1 MKVLFKSF
9 VLCALL
15 FFCSMK
21 VFSDDR
27 LQHPTG
33 NGVFKVDYPKKRPV
47 LGPASHT
54 DGNQY
59 AVILSGGKNME
70 ENDENYWY
78 DCSFLYTTLR
88 NVYNIPK
95 GNIKVLMSDGTDP
108 ANDLKVYGEEH
119 TYVSSPLDLDG
130 DGIADIEYSA
140 TKENLGKV
148 LLELSE
154 RMTEKDHLIFY
165 VVDHGSRNE
174 KEPLIS
180 YICLWGDDV
189 RLYPEELSEMLK
201 GINAG
206 YMTLVFGQCNSGGF
220 IPYLQADN
228 RLVMAACRD
237 NERSYCRLEEPY
249 DEFVYQWTSALA
261 GCTPYGD
268 PIDADYDKNGVVTLL
283 EAYRYAEENDG
294 YKDGDLSFGGIRE
307 HPMVSYLAGTN
318 IEDLSL
324 SYIPNPV
331 ELIFS
336 DGSGQ
341 GKAPWATD
349 AIVLSP
355 ESDGMD
361 WTNSNSDFSQ
371 STDKS
376 VVVKVRNRGVLPYD
390 KANKSVS
397 LYWSEAFYGTV
408 SDSWQWDTPSSDDY
422 SCGMFATAPLDGTI
436 LPGREAS
443 MTLEKKFDKK
453 TAGQISSDNVGL
465 NYRAVIYDTDKGV
478 ADRKATSVLKSVQAA
493 TYGNER
499 NVFLANH
506 DGAPVSYS
514 LRFNVTG
521 KEGDDLFRKAEIDFR
536 SSGITSHRYTLDG
549 VKEDAANSGTFIVE
563 GNGAEISG
571 INMEAGE
578 CLATSLGCS
587 FYADEAIPDTSF
599 YNVAVSVTDDATG
612 KCVGGE
618 NFIVRSLPRKA
629 IKVTPERYIYNG
641 KHFLT
646 LSDASERVSCQW
658 FDPDG
663 RYLGE
668 GYTFAIGDDPVLGEY
683 KVRVCS
689 KKDGALVYD
698 SLKVVN
704 DLLQK
709 SLKIDAATSRI
720 YITFR
725 HELQED
731 VDVIVSTTSVK
742 GQTTHLPK
750 GQKNYTVHYNSV
762 GGINNVVMVTFIVN
776 GVKTETYKLQ

>member
-1 MKVLFKSF
+1 MNNMKHRAFHLLLAIFLF
-9 VLCALL
+9 CAYCNAQELGKHDFIKHGL
-15 FFCSMK
+15 FYRDIKNPGYDST
-21 VFSDDR
+21 VIR
-27 LQHPTG
+27 LPGKT
-33 NGVFKVDYPKKRPV
+33 
-47 LGPASHT
+47 
-54 DGNQY
+54 Y
-59 AVILSGGKNME
+59 AVIINGSKDLKSNRE
-70 ENDENYWY
+70 SYWN

-88 NVYNIPK
+88 NYYKIPRTNISV
-95 GNIKVLMSDGTDP
+95 IMSDGKDP
-108 ANDLKVYGEEH
+108 GADITMEDNSV
-119 TYVSSPLDLDG
+119 VSSPLDLDG
-130 DGIADIEYSA
+130 DGTDDIDYAA
-140 TKENLGKV
+140 TKENIKAVFSGLSNRIYSSDHLLVFIVGHGYKDQASYISLWGNEGK
-148 LLELSE
+148 LYPQELSDYV
-154 RMTEKDHLIFY
+154 KDI
-165 VVDHGSRNE
+165 
-174 KEPLIS
+174 K
-180 YICLWGDDV
+180 
-189 RLYPEELSEMLK
+189 
-201 GINAG
+201 AG
-206 YMTLVFGQCNSGGF
+206 YMTFVLGQCYSGGF
-220 IPYLQADN
+220 VDALQADN
-228 RLVMAACRD
+228 RLVLAACGKDEKSWTRPD
-237 NERSYCRLEEPY
+237 IPY
-249 DEFVYQWTSALA
+249 DEFVSLFTSALSRVNIF
-261 GCTPYGD
+261 D
-268 PIDADYDKNGVVTLL
+268 EEVDADYDKNGVVTLL

-294 YKDGDLSFGGIRE
+294 YKDGDFSFGDVRE
-307 HPMVSYLAGTN
+307 HPMASYLAGTN

-349 AIVLSP
+349 AIALSP

-376 VVVKVRNRGVLPYD
+376 VVVKVRNRGVKPYSQAD
-390 KANKSVS
+390 KSVS
-397 LYWSEAFYGTV
+397 LYWSEAFYDTV
-408 SDSWQWDTPSSDDY
+408 SDSWRWDTPSSGDH
-422 SCGMFATAPLDGTI
+422 SCGMFATATLDGTI
-436 LPGREAS
+436 LPGRETS
-443 MTLEKKFDKK
+443 VTLEKKFDKK

-478 ADRKATSVLKSVQAA
+478 ADHKATSVLKSVQAA

-521 KEGDDLFRKAEIDFR
+521 KDGDDLFRKAELEFR

-571 INMEAGE
+571 IKMEAGE

-762 GGINNVVMVTFIVN
+762 GGINSVVMVTFIVN

>member
-1 MKVLFKSF
+1 MKHRTFHLLLAIFLF
-9 VLCALL
+9 CAYCNAQELGKHDFIRHGL
-15 FFCSMK
+15 FYIDIKNPGYDSTAI
-21 VFSDDR
+21 R
-27 LQHPTG
+27 LPGKT
-33 NGVFKVDYPKKRPV
+33 
-47 LGPASHT
+47 
-54 DGNQY
+54 Y
-59 AVILSGGKNME
+59 AVIINGSKDLKSNRE
-70 ENDENYWY
+70 SYWN

-88 NVYNIPK
+88 NYYKIPRTNISV
-95 GNIKVLMSDGTDP
+95 IMSDGKDP
-108 ANDLKVYGEEH
+108 GADITMEDNSV
-119 TYVSSPLDLDG
+119 VSSLLDLDG
-130 DGIADIEYSA
+130 DGTDDIDYAA
-140 TKENLGKV
+140 TKENIKAVFSRLSNRIYSRDH
-148 LLELSE
+148 LLVFIVGHGYKYKASYISLWGNEDNLYPQELSDYV
-154 RMTEKDHLIFY
+154 KDI
-165 VVDHGSRNE
+165 
-174 KEPLIS
+174 K
-180 YICLWGDDV
+180 
-189 RLYPEELSEMLK
+189 
-201 GINAG
+201 AG
-206 YMTLVFGQCNSGGF
+206 YITFVLGQCFSGGF
-220 IPYLQADN
+220 IDALKADN
-228 RLVMAACRD
+228 RLILAACGKDEKSWTRPD
-237 NERSYCRLEEPY
+237 IPY
-249 DEFVYQWTSALA
+249 DEFVSLFTSALSHVNIF
-261 GCTPYGD
+261 D
-268 PIDADYDKNGVVTLL
+268 EEVDADYDKDGVVTLL

-294 YKDGDLSFGGIRE
+294 YNDGDFSFGGVRE
-307 HPMVSYLAGTN
+307 HPMASYLAGTN

-349 AIVLSP
+349 AIALSP
-355 ESDGMD
+355 ERDGMD

-422 SCGMFATAPLDGTI
+422 SCGMFATASLDGTI

-443 MTLEKKFDKK
+443 VTLEKKFDKK

-521 KEGDDLFRKAEIDFR
+521 KDGDDLFRKAELEFR
-536 SSGITSHRYTLDG
+536 SSGITSHRYTLDD
-549 VKEDAANSGTFIVE
+549 VKEDAANSGTFIIE

-587 FYADEAIPDTSF
+587 FFADEAIPDTSF
-599 YNVAVSVTDDATG
+599 YNVAVSVKDDATG

>member
-1 MKVLFKSF
+1 
-9 VLCALL
+9 
-15 FFCSMK
+15 
-21 VFSDDR
+21 
-27 LQHPTG
+27 
-33 NGVFKVDYPKKRPV
+33 
-47 LGPASHT
+47 
-54 DGNQY
+54 
-59 AVILSGGKNME
+59 
-70 ENDENYWY
+70 
-78 DCSFLYTTLR
+78 
-88 NVYNIPK
+88 
-95 GNIKVLMSDGTDP
+95 MSDGKDP
-108 ANDLKVYGEEH
+108 GADITMEDNSV
-119 TYVSSPLDLDG
+119 VSSLLDLDG
-130 DGIADIEYSA
+130 DGTDDIDYAA
-140 TKENLGKV
+140 TKENIKAVFSRLSNRIYSRDH
-148 LLELSE
+148 LLVFIVGHGYKDKASYISLWGNEDNLYPQELSDYV
-154 RMTEKDHLIFY
+154 KDI
-165 VVDHGSRNE
+165 
-174 KEPLIS
+174 K
-180 YICLWGDDV
+180 
-189 RLYPEELSEMLK
+189 
-201 GINAG
+201 AG
-206 YMTLVFGQCNSGGF
+206 YITFVLGQCFSGGF
-220 IPYLQADN
+220 IDALKADN
-228 RLVMAACRD
+228 RLILVACGKDEKSWTRPD
-237 NERSYCRLEEPY
+237 IPY
-249 DEFVYQWTSALA
+249 DEFVSLFTSALSHVNIF
-261 GCTPYGD
+261 D
-268 PIDADYDKNGVVTLL
+268 EEVDADYDKDGVVTLL

-294 YKDGDLSFGGIRE
+294 YNDGDFSFGGVRE
-307 HPMVSYLAGTN
+307 HPMASYLAGTN

-349 AIVLSP
+349 AIALSP

-376 VVVKVRNRGVLPYD
+376 VVLKVRNRGVLPYD

-436 LPGREAS
+436 LPGRETS
-443 MTLEKKFDKK
+443 VTLEKKFDKK

-506 DGAPVSYS
+506 DGTPVSYS

-521 KEGDDLFRKAEIDFR
+521 KDGDDLFRKAELEFR

-549 VKEDAANSGTFIVE
+549 VKEDAANSGTFIIE

-587 FYADEAIPDTSF
+587 FFADEAIPDTSF

-629 IKVTPERYIYNG
+629 LDIVPESYIYNG
-641 KHFLT
+641 SFY
-646 LSDASERVSCQW
+646 LSLSERSERVSCRW

-663 RYLGE
+663 RYVGE
-668 GYTFAIGDDPVLGEY
+668 GFTLGVGKEPVRGEY
-683 KVRVCS
+683 TVRAQS
-689 KKDGALVYD
+689 LKDGAVVYKRICLYGNYMD
-698 SLKVVN
+698 
-704 DLLQK
+704 K
-709 SLKIDAATSRI
+709 SIKLDRTASRI
-720 YITFR
+720 FISFR
-725 HELQED
+725 TPLQED
-731 VDVIVSTTSVK
+731 VDVIVSTPMVK
-742 GQTTHLPK
+742 GQTTHLEK
-750 GQKNYTVHYNSV
+750 GRSNYTVRYTTMGNMSEA
-762 GGINNVVMVTFIVN
+762 IFLTFVVN

>member
-1 MKVLFKSF
+1 MKHRTFHLLLAIFLF
-9 VLCALL
+9 CAYCNAQELGKHDFIKHGL
-15 FFCSMK
+15 FYIDIKNPGYDSTAI
-21 VFSDDR
+21 R
-27 LQHPTG
+27 LPGKT
-33 NGVFKVDYPKKRPV
+33 
-47 LGPASHT
+47 
-54 DGNQY
+54 Y
-59 AVILSGGKNME
+59 AVIINGSKDLKSNRE
-70 ENDENYWY
+70 SYWN

-88 NVYNIPK
+88 NYYKIPRTNISV
-95 GNIKVLMSDGTDP
+95 IMSDGKDP
-108 ANDLKVYGEEH
+108 GADITMEDNSV
-119 TYVSSPLDLDG
+119 VSSLLDLDG
-130 DGIADIEYSA
+130 DGTDDIDYAA
-140 TKENLGKV
+140 TKENIKAVFSRLSNRIYSRDH
-148 LLELSE
+148 LLVFIVGHGYKDKASYISLWGNEDNLYPQELSDYV
-154 RMTEKDHLIFY
+154 KDI
-165 VVDHGSRNE
+165 
-174 KEPLIS
+174 K
-180 YICLWGDDV
+180 
-189 RLYPEELSEMLK
+189 
-201 GINAG
+201 AG
-206 YMTLVFGQCNSGGF
+206 YITFVLGQCFSGGF
-220 IPYLQADN
+220 IDALKADN
-228 RLVMAACRD
+228 RLILAACGKDEKSWTRPD
-237 NERSYCRLEEPY
+237 IPY
-249 DEFVYQWTSALA
+249 DEFVSLFTSALSHVNIF
-261 GCTPYGD
+261 D
-268 PIDADYDKNGVVTLL
+268 EEVDADYDKDGVVTLL

-294 YKDGDLSFGGIRE
+294 YNDGDFSFGGVRE
-307 HPMVSYLAGTN
+307 HPMASYLAGTN

-349 AIVLSP
+349 AIALSP

-376 VVVKVRNRGVLPYD
+376 VVLKVRNRGVLPYD

-436 LPGREAS
+436 LPGRETS
-443 MTLEKKFDKK
+443 VTLEKKFDKK
-453 TAGQISSDNVGL
+453 TAEQITSDNVGL

-493 TYGNER
+493 TYGSER

-521 KEGDDLFRKAEIDFR
+521 KDGDDLLRKAELEFR

-549 VKEDAANSGTFIVE
+549 VKEDAASSGTFIIE
-563 GNGAEISG
+563 GNGAEICG

>member
-1 MKVLFKSF
+1 MKHRTFHLLLAIFLF
-9 VLCALL
+9 CAYCNAQELGKHDFIKHGL
-15 FFCSMK
+15 FYIDIKNPGYDSTAI
-21 VFSDDR
+21 R
-27 LQHPTG
+27 LPGKT
-33 NGVFKVDYPKKRPV
+33 
-47 LGPASHT
+47 
-54 DGNQY
+54 Y
-59 AVILSGGKNME
+59 AVIINGSKDLKSNRE
-70 ENDENYWY
+70 SYWN

-88 NVYNIPK
+88 NYYKIPRTNISV
-95 GNIKVLMSDGTDP
+95 IMSDGKDP
-108 ANDLKVYGEEH
+108 GADITMEDNSV
-119 TYVSSPLDLDG
+119 VSSLLDLDG
-130 DGIADIEYSA
+130 DGTDDIDYAA
-140 TKENLGKV
+140 TKENIKAVFSRLSNRIYSRDH
-148 LLELSE
+148 LLVFIVGHGYKDKASYISLWGNEDNLYPQELSDYV
-154 RMTEKDHLIFY
+154 KDI
-165 VVDHGSRNE
+165 
-174 KEPLIS
+174 K
-180 YICLWGDDV
+180 
-189 RLYPEELSEMLK
+189 
-201 GINAG
+201 AG
-206 YMTLVFGQCNSGGF
+206 YITFVLGQCFSGGF
-220 IPYLQADN
+220 IDALKADN
-228 RLVMAACRD
+228 RLILAACGKDDKSWTRPD
-237 NERSYCRLEEPY
+237 IPY
-249 DEFVYQWTSALA
+249 DEFVSLFTSALSHVNIF
-261 GCTPYGD
+261 D
-268 PIDADYDKNGVVTLL
+268 EEVDADYDKDGVVTLL

-294 YKDGDLSFGGIRE
+294 YNDGDFSFGGVRE
-307 HPMVSYLAGTN
+307 HPMASYLAGTN

-355 ESDGMD
+355 EHDGMD

-376 VVVKVRNRGVLPYD
+376 VVLKVKNRGVKPYSQAD
-390 KANKSVS
+390 KSVS

-422 SCGMFATAPLDGTI
+422 SCGMFAMAPLDGTI

-443 MTLEKKFDKK
+443 VTLEKKFDKK

-521 KEGDDLFRKAEIDFR
+521 KDGDDLFRKAELEFR

-549 VKEDAANSGTFIVE
+549 VKEDAANSGTFIIK

-571 INMEAGE
+571 IKMEAGE

-709 SLKIDAATSRI
+709 SLRIDAATSRI

-762 GGINNVVMVTFIVN
+762 GGINSVVMVTFIVN

>member
-1 MKVLFKSF
+1 MNNMKHRAFHLLLAIFLF
-9 VLCALL
+9 CAYCNAQELGKHDFIKHGL
-15 FFCSMK
+15 FYRDIKNPGYDST
-21 VFSDDR
+21 VIR
-27 LQHPTG
+27 LPGKT
-33 NGVFKVDYPKKRPV
+33 
-47 LGPASHT
+47 
-54 DGNQY
+54 Y
-59 AVILSGGKNME
+59 AVIINGSKDLKSNRE
-70 ENDENYWY
+70 SYWN

-88 NVYNIPK
+88 NYYKIPRTNISV
-95 GNIKVLMSDGTDP
+95 IMSDGKDP
-108 ANDLKVYGEEH
+108 GADITMEDNSV
-119 TYVSSPLDLDG
+119 VSSPLDLDG
-130 DGIADIEYSA
+130 DGTDDIDYAA
-140 TKENLGKV
+140 TKENIKAVFSGLSNRIYSSDHLLVFIVGHGYKDQASYISLWGNEGK
-148 LLELSE
+148 LYPQELSDYV
-154 RMTEKDHLIFY
+154 KDI
-165 VVDHGSRNE
+165 
-174 KEPLIS
+174 K
-180 YICLWGDDV
+180 
-189 RLYPEELSEMLK
+189 
-201 GINAG
+201 AG
-206 YMTLVFGQCNSGGF
+206 YMTFVLGQCYSGGF
-220 IPYLQADN
+220 VDALQADN
-228 RLVMAACRD
+228 RLVLAACGKDEKSWTRPD
-237 NERSYCRLEEPY
+237 IPY
-249 DEFVYQWTSALA
+249 DEFVSLFTSALSRVNIF
-261 GCTPYGD
+261 D
-268 PIDADYDKNGVVTLL
+268 EEVDADYDKNGVVTLL

-294 YKDGDLSFGGIRE
+294 YKDGDFSFGDVRE
-307 HPMVSYLAGTN
+307 HPMASYLAGTN

-349 AIVLSP
+349 AIALSP

-376 VVVKVRNRGVLPYD
+376 VVVKVRNRGVKPYSQAD
-390 KANKSVS
+390 KSVS
-397 LYWSEAFYGTV
+397 LYWSEAFYDTV
-408 SDSWQWDTPSSDDY
+408 SDSWRWDTPSSGDH
-422 SCGMFATAPLDGTI
+422 SCGMFATATLDGTI
-436 LPGREAS
+436 LPGRETS
-443 MTLEKKFDKK
+443 VTLEKKFDKK

-465 NYRAVIYDTDKGV
+465 NYCAVIYDTDKGV
-478 ADRKATSVLKSVQAA
+478 ADHKATSVLKSVQAA

-521 KEGDDLFRKAEIDFR
+521 KDGDDLFRKAELEFR

-571 INMEAGE
+571 IKMEAGE

-668 GYTFAIGDDPVLGEY
+668 EYTFAIGDDPVLGEY

-762 GGINNVVMVTFIVN
+762 GGINSVVMVTFIVN

>member
-1 MKVLFKSF
+1 
-9 VLCALL
+9 
-15 FFCSMK
+15 
-21 VFSDDR
+21 
-27 LQHPTG
+27 
-33 NGVFKVDYPKKRPV
+33 
-47 LGPASHT
+47 
-54 DGNQY
+54 
-59 AVILSGGKNME
+59 
-70 ENDENYWY
+70 
-78 DCSFLYTTLR
+78 
-88 NVYNIPK
+88 
-95 GNIKVLMSDGTDP
+95 MSDGTDP
-108 ANDLKVYGEEH
+108 SLDLKVFCSEDLKI
-119 TYVSSPLDLDG
+119 SSNLDLDN
-130 DGIADIEYSA
+130 DGEPDIEYAA
-140 TKENLGKV
+140 TKENLSKV
-148 LLELSE
+148 FSELAT
-154 RMTEKDHLIFY
+154 MITPKDQLVLF
-165 VVDHGSRNE
+165 VVDHGGYDRDNLQS
-174 KEPLIS
+174 S
-180 YICLWGDDV
+180 YICLWGKDV

-201 GINAG
+201 SINAG

-228 RLVMAACRD
+228 RLVMAACQAD
-237 NERSYCRLEEPY
+237 ESSFCRMEEPY

-268 PIDADYDKNGVVTLL
+268 SVDADYDKNGVVTLL

-331 ELIFS
+331 ELLFS

-349 AIVLSP
+349 AIALSP
-355 ESDGMD
+355 ERDGID

-376 VVVKVRNRGVLPYD
+376 VVVKVRNRGVKPYSQAD
-390 KANKSVS
+390 KSVS
-397 LYWSEAFYGTV
+397 LYWSEAFYDTV
-408 SDSWQWDTPSSDDY
+408 SDSWRWDTPSSGDH

-436 LPGREAS
+436 LPGRETS
-443 MTLEKKFDKK
+443 VTLEKKFDKK

-478 ADRKATSVLKSVQAA
+478 ADRKATSVLKSVHAA

-521 KEGDDLFRKAEIDFR
+521 KDGDDLFRKAELEFR

-549 VKEDAANSGTFIVE
+549 VKEDAANSGTFIIE

-587 FYADEAIPDTSF
+587 FFADEAIPDTSF

-658 FDPDG
+658 FDSDG

-762 GGINNVVMVTFIVN
+762 GGINSVVMVTFIVN

>member
-1 MKVLFKSF
+1 MKVVFKSF

-88 NVYNIPK
+88 NAYNIPK

-119 TYVSSPLDLDG
+119 KYVSSPLDLDG

-174 KEPLIS
+174 EEPLIS
-180 YICLWGDDV
+180 YICLWGDNV

-201 GINAG
+201 SINAG
-206 YMTLVFGQCNSGGF
+206 YMTLVFGQCNGGGF

-237 NERSYCRLEEPY
+237 NEWSYCRLEEPY

-261 GCTPYGD
+261 GCSPYGD
-268 PIDADYDKNGVVTLL
+268 PVDADYDKNGVVTLL

-294 YKDGDLSFGGIRE
+294 YNDGDFSFGGVRE
-307 HPMVSYLAGTN
+307 HPMASYLEGTN

-341 GKAPWATD
+341 SKTAWATD
-349 AIVLSP
+349 AIALSP
-355 ESDGMD
+355 ERDGMD

-376 VVVKVRNRGVLPYD
+376 VVVKVRNRGVKPYSQAD
-390 KANKSVS
+390 KSVS
-397 LYWSEAFYGTV
+397 LYWSEAFYDTV
-408 SDSWQWDTPSSDDY
+408 SDSWRWDTPSSDDY
-422 SCGMFATAPLDGTI
+422 SCGMFATASLDGTI
-436 LPGREAS
+436 LPGRETS
-443 MTLEKKFDKK
+443 VTLEKKFDKK

-506 DGAPVSYS
+506 DGAPVS
-514 LRFNVTG
+514 
-521 KEGDDLFRKAEIDFR
+521 
-536 SSGITSHRYTLDG
+536 
-549 VKEDAANSGTFIVE
+549 
-563 GNGAEISG
+563 
-571 INMEAGE
+571 
-578 CLATSLGCS
+578 
-587 FYADEAIPDTSF
+587 
-599 YNVAVSVTDDATG
+599 
-612 KCVGGE
+612 
-618 NFIVRSLPRKA
+618 
-629 IKVTPERYIYNG
+629 
-641 KHFLT
+641 
-646 LSDASERVSCQW
+646 
-658 FDPDG
+658 
-663 RYLGE
+663 
-668 GYTFAIGDDPVLGEY
+668 
-683 KVRVCS
+683 
-689 KKDGALVYD
+689 
-698 SLKVVN
+698 
-704 DLLQK
+704 
-709 SLKIDAATSRI
+709 
-720 YITFR
+720 
-725 HELQED
+725 
-731 VDVIVSTTSVK
+731 
-742 GQTTHLPK
+742 
-750 GQKNYTVHYNSV
+750 
-762 GGINNVVMVTFIVN
+762 
-776 GVKTETYKLQ
+776 

>member
-1 MKVLFKSF
+1 MNNMKHRTFHLLLAIFLF
-9 VLCALL
+9 CAYCNAQELGKHDFIKHGL
-15 FFCSMK
+15 FYIDIKNPGYDSTAI
-21 VFSDDR
+21 R
-27 LQHPTG
+27 LPGKT
-33 NGVFKVDYPKKRPV
+33 
-47 LGPASHT
+47 
-54 DGNQY
+54 Y
-59 AVILSGGKNME
+59 AVIINGSKDLKSNRE
-70 ENDENYWY
+70 SYWN

-88 NVYNIPK
+88 NYYKIPRTNISV
-95 GNIKVLMSDGTDP
+95 IMSDGKDP
-108 ANDLKVYGEEH
+108 GADITMEDNSV
-119 TYVSSPLDLDG
+119 VSSLLDLDG
-130 DGIADIEYSA
+130 DGTDDIDYAA
-140 TKENLGKV
+140 TKENIKAVFSRLSNRIYSRDH
-148 LLELSE
+148 LLVFIVGHGYKDKASYISLWGNEDNLYPQELSDYV
-154 RMTEKDHLIFY
+154 KDI
-165 VVDHGSRNE
+165 
-174 KEPLIS
+174 K
-180 YICLWGDDV
+180 
-189 RLYPEELSEMLK
+189 
-201 GINAG
+201 AG
-206 YMTLVFGQCNSGGF
+206 YITFVLGQCFSGGF
-220 IPYLQADN
+220 IDALKADN
-228 RLVMAACRD
+228 RLILAACGKDEKSWTRPD
-237 NERSYCRLEEPY
+237 IPY
-249 DEFVYQWTSALA
+249 DEFVSLFTSALSHVNIF
-261 GCTPYGD
+261 D
-268 PIDADYDKNGVVTLL
+268 EEVDADYDKDGVVTLL

-294 YKDGDLSFGGIRE
+294 YNDGDFSFGGVRE
-307 HPMVSYLAGTN
+307 HPMASYLAGTN

-349 AIVLSP
+349 AIALSP

-422 SCGMFATAPLDGTI
+422 SCGVFATAPLDGTI
-436 LPGREAS
+436 LPGRETS
-443 MTLEKKFDKK
+443 VTLEKKFDKK

-506 DGAPVSYS
+506 EGAPVSYS

-521 KEGDDLFRKAEIDFR
+521 KECDDLFRKAEIDFR

-587 FYADEAIPDTSF
+587 FFADEAIPDTSF

-762 GGINNVVMVTFIVN
+762 GGINSVVMVTFIVN

>member
-1 MKVLFKSF
+1 MNNMKHRAFHLLLAIFLF
-9 VLCALL
+9 CAYCNAQELGKHDFIKHGL
-15 FFCSMK
+15 FYRNIKNPGYDSTAI
-21 VFSDDR
+21 R
-27 LQHPTG
+27 LPGKT
-33 NGVFKVDYPKKRPV
+33 
-47 LGPASHT
+47 
-54 DGNQY
+54 Y
-59 AVILSGGKNME
+59 AVIINGSKDLKSNRE
-70 ENDENYWY
+70 SYWN

-88 NVYNIPK
+88 NYYKIPRTNISV
-95 GNIKVLMSDGTDP
+95 IMSDGKDP
-108 ANDLKVYGEEH
+108 GADITMEDNSV
-119 TYVSSPLDLDG
+119 VSSLLDLDG
-130 DGIADIEYSA
+130 DGTDDIDYAA
-140 TKENLGKV
+140 TKENIKAVFSRLSNRIYSRDH
-148 LLELSE
+148 LLVFIVGHGYKDKASYISLWGNEDNLYPQELSDYV
-154 RMTEKDHLIFY
+154 KDI
-165 VVDHGSRNE
+165 
-174 KEPLIS
+174 K
-180 YICLWGDDV
+180 
-189 RLYPEELSEMLK
+189 
-201 GINAG
+201 AG
-206 YMTLVFGQCNSGGF
+206 YITFVLGQCFSGGF
-220 IPYLQADN
+220 IDALKADN
-228 RLVMAACRD
+228 RLILAACGKDEKSWTRPD
-237 NERSYCRLEEPY
+237 IPY
-249 DEFVYQWTSALA
+249 DEFVSLFTSALSHVNIF
-261 GCTPYGD
+261 D
-268 PIDADYDKNGVVTLL
+268 EEVDADYDKDGVVTLL

-294 YKDGDLSFGGIRE
+294 YNDGDFSFGGVRE
-307 HPMVSYLAGTN
+307 HPMASYLAGTN

-376 VVVKVRNRGVLPYD
+376 VVVKVRNRGVKPYSQAD
-390 KANKSVS
+390 KSVS
-397 LYWSEAFYGTV
+397 LYWSEAFYDTV
-408 SDSWQWDTPSSDDY
+408 SDSWRWDTPSSDDH

-436 LPGREAS
+436 LPGRETS
-443 MTLEKKFDKK
+443 VTLEKKFDKK

-506 DGAPVSYS
+506 DSAPVSYS

-521 KEGDDLFRKAEIDFR
+521 KDGDDLFRKAELEFR

-549 VKEDAANSGTFIVE
+549 VKEDAANSGTFIIE

-629 IKVTPERYIYNG
+629 IKVTPECYIYNG

-762 GGINNVVMVTFIVN
+762 GSINNVVMVTFIVN

>member
-1 MKVLFKSF
+1 MDEAYEPPVDNPRKIVG
-9 VLCALL
+9 
-15 FFCSMK
+15 
-21 VFSDDR
+21 DHN
-27 LQHPTG
+27 HPSG
-33 NGVFKVDYPKKRPV
+33 NGLLKVDYPLKGQSVSK
-47 LGPASHT
+47 LPANGKGQT
-54 DGNQY
+54 FV
-59 AVILSGGKNME
+59 VILNGGMNSE
-70 ENDENYWY
+70 DNHENYWY
-78 DCSFLYTTLR
+78 DCSFFYTTLR
-88 NVYNIPK
+88 NVYDLPK
-95 GNIKVLMSDGTDP
+95 ENIKVLMSDGTDP
-108 ANDLKVYGEEH
+108 SLDLKVFCSENLKI
-119 TYVSSPLDLDG
+119 SSNLDLDN
-130 DGIADIEYSA
+130 DGEPDIEYAA
-140 TKENLGKV
+140 TKENLSKV
-148 LLELSE
+148 FSELAN
-154 RMTEKDHLIFY
+154 TITPNDQLVLF
-165 VVDHGSRNE
+165 VVDHGGYDRDS
-174 KEPLIS
+174 LQSS
-180 YICLWGDDV
+180 YICLWGKNV

-201 GINAG
+201 SINAG

-220 IPYLQADN
+220 IPCLQADN
-228 RLVMAACRD
+228 RLVMAACQAD
-237 NERSYCRLEEPY
+237 ESSFCRMEEPY

-268 PIDADYDKNGVVTLL
+268 SVDADYDKNGVVTLL

-294 YKDGDLSFGGIRE
+294 YKDGDFSFGDIRE
-307 HPMVSYLAGTN
+307 HPMVSYLSGTN

-349 AIVLSP
+349 AIALSP

-376 VVVKVRNRGVLPYD
+376 VVVKVRNRGVKPYSQAD
-390 KANKSVS
+390 KSVS
-397 LYWSEAFYGTV
+397 LYWSEAFYDTA
-408 SDSWQWDTPSSDDY
+408 SDSWRWETPSSGDH

-443 MTLEKKFDKK
+443 VTLEKKFDKK

-465 NYRAVIYDTDKGV
+465 NYRTVIYDTDKGV

-506 DGAPVSYS
+506 GDVPVSYS
-514 LRFNVTG
+514 LRFNVIG

-549 VKEDAANSGTFIVE
+549 VKENAANSGTFIVE

-587 FYADEAIPDTSF
+587 FFADEAIPDTSF

-683 KVRVCS
+683 KVRICS

>member
-1 MKVLFKSF
+1 MKHRTFHLLLAIFLF
-9 VLCALL
+9 CAYCNAQELGKHDFIKHGL
-15 FFCSMK
+15 FYIDIKNPGYDSTAI
-21 VFSDDR
+21 R
-27 LQHPTG
+27 LPGKT
-33 NGVFKVDYPKKRPV
+33 
-47 LGPASHT
+47 
-54 DGNQY
+54 Y
-59 AVILSGGKNME
+59 AVIINGSKDLKSNRE
-70 ENDENYWY
+70 SYWN

-88 NVYNIPK
+88 NYYKIPRTNISV
-95 GNIKVLMSDGTDP
+95 IMSDGKDP
-108 ANDLKVYGEEH
+108 GADITMEDNSV
-119 TYVSSPLDLDG
+119 VSSLLDLDG
-130 DGIADIEYSA
+130 DGTDDIDYAA
-140 TKENLGKV
+140 TKENIKAVFSRLSNRIYSRDH
-148 LLELSE
+148 LLVFIVGHGYKDKASYISLWGNEDNLYPQELSDYV
-154 RMTEKDHLIFY
+154 KDI
-165 VVDHGSRNE
+165 
-174 KEPLIS
+174 K
-180 YICLWGDDV
+180 
-189 RLYPEELSEMLK
+189 
-201 GINAG
+201 AG
-206 YMTLVFGQCNSGGF
+206 YITFVLGQCFSGGF
-220 IPYLQADN
+220 IDALKADN
-228 RLVMAACRD
+228 RLILAACGKDEKSWTRPD
-237 NERSYCRLEEPY
+237 IPY
-249 DEFVYQWTSALA
+249 DEFVSLFTSALSHVNIF
-261 GCTPYGD
+261 D
-268 PIDADYDKNGVVTLL
+268 EEVDADYDKDGVVTLL

-294 YKDGDLSFGGIRE
+294 YNDGDFSFGGVRE
-307 HPMVSYLAGTN
+307 HPMASYLAGTN

-349 AIVLSP
+349 AIALGP
-355 ESDGMD
+355 ESDGMN

-376 VVVKVRNRGVLPYD
+376 VVLKVRNRGVLPYD

-408 SDSWQWDTPSSDDY
+408 SDSWQWDTPSSGDY

-436 LPGREAS
+436 LPGRETS
-443 MTLEKKFDKK
+443 VTLEKKFDKK

-478 ADRKATSVLKSVQAA
+478 ADLKATSVLKSVQAA

-549 VKEDAANSGTFIVE
+549 VKEDAANSGTFIIE

-587 FYADEAIPDTSF
+587 FFADEAIPDTSF

-629 IKVTPERYIYNG
+629 IKVTPERYKYNG

>member
-1 MKVLFKSF
+1 MNNMKHRTFHLLLAIFLF
-9 VLCALL
+9 CAYCNAQELGKHDFIKHGL
-15 FFCSMK
+15 FYIDIKNPGYDSTAI
-21 VFSDDR
+21 R
-27 LQHPTG
+27 LPGKT
-33 NGVFKVDYPKKRPV
+33 
-47 LGPASHT
+47 
-54 DGNQY
+54 Y
-59 AVILSGGKNME
+59 AVIINGSKDLKSNRE
-70 ENDENYWY
+70 SYWN

-88 NVYNIPK
+88 NYYKIPRANISV
-95 GNIKVLMSDGTDP
+95 IMSDGKDP
-108 ANDLKVYGEEH
+108 GADITMEDNSV
-119 TYVSSPLDLDG
+119 VSSPLDLDG
-130 DGIADIEYSA
+130 DGTDDIDYAA
-140 TKENLGKV
+140 TKENIKAVFSGLSNRIYSSDHLLVFIVGHGYKDQASYISLWGNEGK
-148 LLELSE
+148 LYPQELSDYV
-154 RMTEKDHLIFY
+154 KDI
-165 VVDHGSRNE
+165 
-174 KEPLIS
+174 K
-180 YICLWGDDV
+180 
-189 RLYPEELSEMLK
+189 
-201 GINAG
+201 AG
-206 YMTLVFGQCNSGGF
+206 YMTFVLGQCYSGGF
-220 IPYLQADN
+220 VDALQADN
-228 RLVMAACRD
+228 RLVLAACGKDEKSWTRPD
-237 NERSYCRLEEPY
+237 IPY
-249 DEFVYQWTSALA
+249 DEFVSLFTSALSRVNIF
-261 GCTPYGD
+261 D
-268 PIDADYDKNGVVTLL
+268 EEVDADYDKNGVVTLL

-294 YKDGDLSFGGIRE
+294 YKDGDFSFGDVRE
-307 HPMVSYLAGTN
+307 HPMASYLVGTN

-341 GKAPWATD
+341 GKALWATD
-349 AIVLSP
+349 AIALSP
-355 ESDGMD
+355 ERDGMD

-376 VVVKVRNRGVLPYD
+376 VVVKVKNRGVKPYSQAD
-390 KANKSVS
+390 KSVS
-397 LYWSEAFYGTV
+397 LYWSEAFYDTA
-408 SDSWQWDTPSSDDY
+408 SDSWRWDTPSSGDH
-422 SCGMFATAPLDGTI
+422 SCGMFATASLDGTI
-436 LPGREAS
+436 LPGRETS
-443 MTLEKKFDKK
+443 VTLEKKFDKK

-465 NYRAVIYDTDKGV
+465 NYRAVMYDTDKGV

-506 DGAPVSYS
+506 DGVPVSYS

-521 KEGDDLFRKAEIDFR
+521 KDGDDLFRKAELEFR

-549 VKEDAANSGTFIVE
+549 VKEDAANSGTFIIE

>member
-1 MKVLFKSF
+1 MNNMKHRTFHLLLAIFLF
-9 VLCALL
+9 CAYCNAQELGKHDFIKHGL
-15 FFCSMK
+15 FYIDIKNPGYDSTAI
-21 VFSDDR
+21 R
-27 LQHPTG
+27 LPGKT
-33 NGVFKVDYPKKRPV
+33 
-47 LGPASHT
+47 
-54 DGNQY
+54 Y
-59 AVILSGGKNME
+59 AVIINGSKDLKSNRE
-70 ENDENYWY
+70 SYWN

-88 NVYNIPK
+88 NYYKIPRANISV
-95 GNIKVLMSDGTDP
+95 IMSDGKDP
-108 ANDLKVYGEEH
+108 GADITMEDNSV
-119 TYVSSPLDLDG
+119 VSSPLDLDG
-130 DGIADIEYSA
+130 DGTDDIDYAA
-140 TKENLGKV
+140 TKENIKAVFSGLSNRIYSSDHLLVFIVGHGYKDQASYISLWGNEGK
-148 LLELSE
+148 LYPQELSDYV
-154 RMTEKDHLIFY
+154 KDI
-165 VVDHGSRNE
+165 
-174 KEPLIS
+174 K
-180 YICLWGDDV
+180 
-189 RLYPEELSEMLK
+189 
-201 GINAG
+201 AG
-206 YMTLVFGQCNSGGF
+206 YMTFVLGQCYSGGF
-220 IPYLQADN
+220 VDALQADN
-228 RLVMAACRD
+228 RLVLAACGKDEKSWTRPD
-237 NERSYCRLEEPY
+237 IPY
-249 DEFVYQWTSALA
+249 DEFVSLFTSALSRVNIF
-261 GCTPYGD
+261 D
-268 PIDADYDKNGVVTLL
+268 EEVDADYDKNGVVTLL

-294 YKDGDLSFGGIRE
+294 YKDGDFSFGDVRE
-307 HPMVSYLAGTN
+307 HPMASYLVGTN

-341 GKAPWATD
+341 GKALWATD
-349 AIVLSP
+349 AIALSP
-355 ESDGMD
+355 ERDGMD

-376 VVVKVRNRGVLPYD
+376 VVVKVKNRGVKPYSQAD
-390 KANKSVS
+390 KSVS

-443 MTLEKKFDKK
+443 VTLEKKFDKK

-571 INMEAGE
+571 IKMEAGE

-587 FYADEAIPDTSF
+587 FFADEAIPDTSF

-683 KVRVCS
+683 KVRVRS

-762 GGINNVVMVTFIVN
+762 GGINSVVMVTFIVN

>member
-1 MKVLFKSF
+1 MKHRAFHLLLAIFLF
-9 VLCALL
+9 CAYCNAQELGKHDFIKHGL
-15 FFCSMK
+15 FYRDIKNPGYDST
-21 VFSDDR
+21 VIR
-27 LQHPTG
+27 LPGKT
-33 NGVFKVDYPKKRPV
+33 
-47 LGPASHT
+47 
-54 DGNQY
+54 Y
-59 AVILSGGKNME
+59 AVIINGSKDLKSNRE
-70 ENDENYWY
+70 SYWN

-88 NVYNIPK
+88 NYYKIPRTNISV
-95 GNIKVLMSDGTDP
+95 IMSDGKDP
-108 ANDLKVYGEEH
+108 GADITMEDNSV
-119 TYVSSPLDLDG
+119 VSSPLDLDG
-130 DGIADIEYSA
+130 DGTDDIDYAA
-140 TKENLGKV
+140 TKENIKAVFSGLSNRIYSSDHLLVFIVGHGYKDQASYISLWGNEGK
-148 LLELSE
+148 LYPQELSDYV
-154 RMTEKDHLIFY
+154 KDI
-165 VVDHGSRNE
+165 
-174 KEPLIS
+174 K
-180 YICLWGDDV
+180 
-189 RLYPEELSEMLK
+189 
-201 GINAG
+201 AG
-206 YMTLVFGQCNSGGF
+206 YMTFVLGQCYSGGF
-220 IPYLQADN
+220 VDALQADN
-228 RLVMAACRD
+228 RLVLAACGKDEKSWTRPD
-237 NERSYCRLEEPY
+237 IPY
-249 DEFVYQWTSALA
+249 DEFVSLFTSALSRVNIF
-261 GCTPYGD
+261 D
-268 PIDADYDKNGVVTLL
+268 EEVDADYDKNGVVTLL

-294 YKDGDLSFGGIRE
+294 YKDGDFSFGDVRE
-307 HPMVSYLAGTN
+307 HPMASYLAGTN

-349 AIVLSP
+349 AIALSP

-376 VVVKVRNRGVLPYD
+376 VVVKVRNRGVKPYSQAD
-390 KANKSVS
+390 KSVS
-397 LYWSEAFYGTV
+397 LYWSEAFYDTV
-408 SDSWQWDTPSSDDY
+408 SDSWRWDTPSSGDH
-422 SCGMFATAPLDGTI
+422 SCGMFATATLDGTI
-436 LPGREAS
+436 LPGRETS
-443 MTLEKKFDKK
+443 VTLEKKFDKK

-478 ADRKATSVLKSVQAA
+478 ADHKATSVLKSVQAA

-521 KEGDDLFRKAEIDFR
+521 KDGDDLFRKAELEFR

-571 INMEAGE
+571 IKMEAGE

-762 GGINNVVMVTFIVN
+762 GGINSVVMVTFIVN

>member
-1 MKVLFKSF
+1 
-9 VLCALL
+9 
-15 FFCSMK
+15 
-21 VFSDDR
+21 
-27 LQHPTG
+27 
-33 NGVFKVDYPKKRPV
+33 
-47 LGPASHT
+47 
-54 DGNQY
+54 
-59 AVILSGGKNME
+59 
-70 ENDENYWY
+70 
-78 DCSFLYTTLR
+78 
-88 NVYNIPK
+88 
-95 GNIKVLMSDGTDP
+95 MSDGTDP
-108 ANDLKVYGEEH
+108 SLDLKVFCSEDLKI
-119 TYVSSPLDLDG
+119 SSNLDLDN
-130 DGIADIEYSA
+130 DGEPDIEYAA
-140 TKENLGKV
+140 TKENLSKV
-148 LLELSE
+148 FSELAT
-154 RMTEKDHLIFY
+154 MITPKDQLVLF
-165 VVDHGSRNE
+165 VVDHGGYDRDNLQS
-174 KEPLIS
+174 S
-180 YICLWGDDV
+180 YICLWGKDV

-206 YMTLVFGQCNSGGF
+206 YMTLVFGQCNGGGF

-268 PIDADYDKNGVVTLL
+268 PVDADYDKNGVVTLL

-294 YKDGDLSFGGIRE
+294 YKDGDLSFGNIRE

-336 DGSGQ
+336 DGSEQ

-349 AIVLSP
+349 AIALSP

-376 VVVKVRNRGVLPYD
+376 VVVKVKNRGVKPYSQAD
-390 KANKSVS
+390 KSVS
-397 LYWSEAFYGTV
+397 LYWSEAFYDTV
-408 SDSWQWDTPSSDDY
+408 SDSWRWDTPSSGDH
-422 SCGMFATAPLDGTI
+422 SCGMFATASLDGTI
-436 LPGREAS
+436 LPGRETS
-443 MTLEKKFDKK
+443 VTLEKKFDKK

-478 ADRKATSVLKSVQAA
+478 ADHKATSVLKSVQAA

-506 DGAPVSYS
+506 DGVPVSYS

-521 KEGDDLFRKAEIDFR
+521 KDGDDLFRKAELEFR

-549 VKEDAANSGTFIVE
+549 VKEDAANSGTFIIE

-587 FYADEAIPDTSF
+587 FFADEAIPDTSF

-709 SLKIDAATSRI
+709 SLKIDVATSRI

-742 GQTTHLPK
+742 GQITHLPK

-762 GGINNVVMVTFIVN
+762 GGINSVVMVTFIVN

>member
-1 MKVLFKSF
+1 MNNMKHRTFHLLLAIFLF
-9 VLCALL
+9 CAYCNAQELGKHDFIKHGL
-15 FFCSMK
+15 FYIDIKNPGYDSTAI
-21 VFSDDR
+21 R
-27 LQHPTG
+27 LPGKT
-33 NGVFKVDYPKKRPV
+33 
-47 LGPASHT
+47 
-54 DGNQY
+54 Y
-59 AVILSGGKNME
+59 AVIINGSKDLKSNRE
-70 ENDENYWY
+70 SYWN

-88 NVYNIPK
+88 NYYKIPRTNISV
-95 GNIKVLMSDGTDP
+95 IMSDGKDP
-108 ANDLKVYGEEH
+108 GADITMEDNSV
-119 TYVSSPLDLDG
+119 VSSLLDLDG
-130 DGIADIEYSA
+130 DGTDDIDYAA
-140 TKENLGKV
+140 TKENIKAVFSRLSNRIYSRDH
-148 LLELSE
+148 LLVFIVGHGYKDKASYISLWGNEDNLYPQELSDYV
-154 RMTEKDHLIFY
+154 KDI
-165 VVDHGSRNE
+165 
-174 KEPLIS
+174 K
-180 YICLWGDDV
+180 
-189 RLYPEELSEMLK
+189 
-201 GINAG
+201 AG
-206 YMTLVFGQCNSGGF
+206 YITFVLGQCFSGGF
-220 IPYLQADN
+220 IDALKADN
-228 RLVMAACRD
+228 RLILVACGKDEKSWTRPD
-237 NERSYCRLEEPY
+237 IPY
-249 DEFVYQWTSALA
+249 DEFVSLFTSALSHVNIF
-261 GCTPYGD
+261 D
-268 PIDADYDKNGVVTLL
+268 EEVDADYDKDGVVTLL

-294 YKDGDLSFGGIRE
+294 YNDGDFSFGGVRE
-307 HPMVSYLAGTN
+307 HPMASYLAGTN

-349 AIVLSP
+349 AIALSP

-376 VVVKVRNRGVLPYD
+376 VVLKVRNRGVLPYD

-436 LPGREAS
+436 LPGRETS
-443 MTLEKKFDKK
+443 VTLEKKFDKK

-506 DGAPVSYS
+506 DGTPVSYS

-521 KEGDDLFRKAEIDFR
+521 KDGDDLFRKAELEFR

-549 VKEDAANSGTFIVE
+549 VKEDAANSGTFIIE

-587 FYADEAIPDTSF
+587 FFADEAIPDTSF

-629 IKVTPERYIYNG
+629 LDIVPESYIYNG
-641 KHFLT
+641 SFY
-646 LSDASERVSCQW
+646 LSLSERSERVSCRW

-663 RYLGE
+663 RYVGE
-668 GYTFAIGDDPVLGEY
+668 GFTLGVGKEPVRGEY
-683 KVRVCS
+683 TVRAQS
-689 KKDGALVYD
+689 LKDGA
-698 SLKVVN
+698 VVDKRICLYGN
-704 DLLQK
+704 YMDK
-709 SLKIDAATSRI
+709 SIKLDRTASRI
-720 YITFR
+720 FISFR
-725 HELQED
+725 TPLQED
-731 VDVIVSTTSVK
+731 VDVIVSTPMVK
-742 GQTTHLPK
+742 GQTTHLEK
-750 GQKNYTVHYNSV
+750 GRSNYTVRYTTMGNMSEA
-762 GGINNVVMVTFIVN
+762 IFLTFVVN

>member
-1 MKVLFKSF
+1 MKHRAFHLLLAIFLF
-9 VLCALL
+9 CAYCNAQELGKHDFIKHGL
-15 FFCSMK
+15 FYRDIKNPGYDST
-21 VFSDDR
+21 VIR
-27 LQHPTG
+27 LPGKT
-33 NGVFKVDYPKKRPV
+33 
-47 LGPASHT
+47 
-54 DGNQY
+54 Y
-59 AVILSGGKNME
+59 AVIINGSKDLKSNRE
-70 ENDENYWY
+70 SYWN

-88 NVYNIPK
+88 NYYKIPRTNISV
-95 GNIKVLMSDGTDP
+95 IMSDGKDP
-108 ANDLKVYGEEH
+108 GADITMEDNSV
-119 TYVSSPLDLDG
+119 VSSPLDLDG
-130 DGIADIEYSA
+130 DGTDDIDYAA
-140 TKENLGKV
+140 TKENIKAVFSGLSNRIYSSDHLLVFIVGHGYKDQASYISLWGNEGK
-148 LLELSE
+148 LYPQELSDYV
-154 RMTEKDHLIFY
+154 KDI
-165 VVDHGSRNE
+165 
-174 KEPLIS
+174 K
-180 YICLWGDDV
+180 
-189 RLYPEELSEMLK
+189 
-201 GINAG
+201 AG
-206 YMTLVFGQCNSGGF
+206 YMTFVLGQCYSGGF
-220 IPYLQADN
+220 VDALQADN
-228 RLVMAACRD
+228 RLVLAACGKDEKSWTRPD
-237 NERSYCRLEEPY
+237 IPY
-249 DEFVYQWTSALA
+249 DEFVSLFTSALSRVNIF
-261 GCTPYGD
+261 D
-268 PIDADYDKNGVVTLL
+268 EEVDADYDKNGVVTLL

-294 YKDGDLSFGGIRE
+294 YKDGDFSFGDVRE
-307 HPMVSYLAGTN
+307 HPMASYLAGTN

-349 AIVLSP
+349 AIALSP

-376 VVVKVRNRGVLPYD
+376 VVVKVRNRGVKPYSQAD
-390 KANKSVS
+390 KSVS
-397 LYWSEAFYGTV
+397 LYWSEAFYDTV
-408 SDSWQWDTPSSDDY
+408 SDSWRWDTPSSGDH
-422 SCGMFATAPLDGTI
+422 SCGMFATATLDGTI
-436 LPGREAS
+436 LPGRETS
-443 MTLEKKFDKK
+443 VTLEKKFDKK

-465 NYRAVIYDTDKGV
+465 NYCAVIYDTDKGV
-478 ADRKATSVLKSVQAA
+478 ADHKATSVLKSVQAA

-521 KEGDDLFRKAEIDFR
+521 KDGDDLFRKAELEFR

-571 INMEAGE
+571 IKMEAGE

-668 GYTFAIGDDPVLGEY
+668 EYTFAIGDDPVLGEY

-762 GGINNVVMVTFIVN
+762 GGINSVVMVTFIVN

>member
-1 MKVLFKSF
+1 MNNMKHRAFHLLLAIFLF
-9 VLCALL
+9 CAYCNAQELGKHDFIKHGL
-15 FFCSMK
+15 FYRDIKNPGYDSTAI
-21 VFSDDR
+21 R
-27 LQHPTG
+27 LPGKT
-33 NGVFKVDYPKKRPV
+33 
-47 LGPASHT
+47 
-54 DGNQY
+54 Y
-59 AVILSGGKNME
+59 AVIINGNKDLKSNRE
-70 ENDENYWY
+70 SYWN

-88 NVYNIPK
+88 NYYKIPRANISV
-95 GNIKVLMSDGTDP
+95 IMSDGKDP
-108 ANDLKVYGEEH
+108 GADITMEDNSV
-119 TYVSSPLDLDG
+119 VSSPLDLDG
-130 DGIADIEYSA
+130 DGTDDIDYAA
-140 TKENLGKV
+140 TKENIKAVFSGLSNRIYSSDHLLVFIVGHGYKDQASYISLWGNEGK
-148 LLELSE
+148 LYPQELSDYV
-154 RMTEKDHLIFY
+154 KDI
-165 VVDHGSRNE
+165 
-174 KEPLIS
+174 K
-180 YICLWGDDV
+180 
-189 RLYPEELSEMLK
+189 
-201 GINAG
+201 AG
-206 YMTLVFGQCNSGGF
+206 YMTFVLGQCYSGGF
-220 IPYLQADN
+220 VDALQADN
-228 RLVMAACRD
+228 RLVLAACGKDEKSWTRPD
-237 NERSYCRLEEPY
+237 IPY
-249 DEFVYQWTSALA
+249 DEFVSLFTSALSRVNIF
-261 GCTPYGD
+261 D
-268 PIDADYDKNGVVTLL
+268 EEVDADYDKNGVVTLL

-294 YKDGDLSFGGIRE
+294 YKDGDFSFGDVRE
-307 HPMVSYLAGTN
+307 HPMASYLVGTN

-349 AIVLSP
+349 AIALSP

-422 SCGMFATAPLDGTI
+422 SCGVFATAPLDGTI
-436 LPGREAS
+436 LPGRETS
-443 MTLEKKFDKK
+443 VTLEKKFDKK

-521 KEGDDLFRKAEIDFR
+521 KDGDDLFRKAELEFR

-549 VKEDAANSGTFIVE
+549 VKEDAANSGTFIIE

-725 HELQED
+725 HELPED

-762 GGINNVVMVTFIVN
+762 GGINSVVMVTFIVN

>member
-1 MKVLFKSF
+1 
-9 VLCALL
+9 
-15 FFCSMK
+15 
-21 VFSDDR
+21 
-27 LQHPTG
+27 
-33 NGVFKVDYPKKRPV
+33 
-47 LGPASHT
+47 
-54 DGNQY
+54 
-59 AVILSGGKNME
+59 
-70 ENDENYWY
+70 
-78 DCSFLYTTLR
+78 
-88 NVYNIPK
+88 
-95 GNIKVLMSDGTDP
+95 MSDGKDP
-108 ANDLKVYGEEH
+108 GADITMEDNSV
-119 TYVSSPLDLDG
+119 VSSLLDLDG
-130 DGIADIEYSA
+130 DGTDDIDYAA
-140 TKENLGKV
+140 TKENIKAVFSRLSNRIYSRDH
-148 LLELSE
+148 LLVFIVGHGYKDKASYISLWGNEDNLYPQELSDYV
-154 RMTEKDHLIFY
+154 KDI
-165 VVDHGSRNE
+165 
-174 KEPLIS
+174 K
-180 YICLWGDDV
+180 
-189 RLYPEELSEMLK
+189 
-201 GINAG
+201 AG
-206 YMTLVFGQCNSGGF
+206 YITFVLGQCFSGGF
-220 IPYLQADN
+220 IDALKADN
-228 RLVMAACRD
+228 RLILVACGKDEKSWTRPD
-237 NERSYCRLEEPY
+237 IPY
-249 DEFVYQWTSALA
+249 DEFVSLFTSALSHVNIF
-261 GCTPYGD
+261 D
-268 PIDADYDKNGVVTLL
+268 EEVDADYDKDGVVTLL

-294 YKDGDLSFGGIRE
+294 YNDGDFSFGGVRE
-307 HPMVSYLAGTN
+307 HPMASYLAGTN

-349 AIVLSP
+349 AIALSP

-376 VVVKVRNRGVLPYD
+376 VVLKVRNRGVLPYD

-443 MTLEKKFDKK
+443 VTLEKKFDKK

-618 NFIVRSLPRKA
+618 NFIVRSLPRKVLD
-629 IKVTPERYIYNG
+629 IVPESYIYNG
-641 KHFLT
+641 SFY
-646 LSDASERVSCQW
+646 LSLSERSERASCRW

-663 RYLGE
+663 RYVGE
-668 GYTFAIGDDPVLGEY
+668 GFTLGVGKEPVRGEY
-683 KVRVCS
+683 TVRAQS
-689 KKDGALVYD
+689 LKDGAVVYKRIGLYGNYMD
-698 SLKVVN
+698 
-704 DLLQK
+704 K
-709 SLKIDAATSRI
+709 SIKLDRTASRI
-720 YITFR
+720 FISFKTP
-725 HELQED
+725 LQED
-731 VDVIVSTTSVK
+731 VDVIVSTPMVK
-742 GQTTHLPK
+742 GQTTHLEK
-750 GQKNYTVHYNSV
+750 GKSNYTVRYTTMGNMSEA
-762 GGINNVVMVTFIVN
+762 IFLTFVVN

>member
-1 MKVLFKSF
+1 MNNMKHRTFHLLLAIFLF
-9 VLCALL
+9 CAYCNAQELGKHDFIKHGL
-15 FFCSMK
+15 FYIDIKNPGYDSTAI
-21 VFSDDR
+21 R
-27 LQHPTG
+27 LPG
-33 NGVFKVDYPKKRPV
+33 N
-47 LGPASHT
+47 T
-54 DGNQY
+54 Y
-59 AVILSGGKNME
+59 AVIINGSKDLKSNRE
-70 ENDENYWY
+70 SYWN

-88 NVYNIPK
+88 NYYKIPRTNISV
-95 GNIKVLMSDGTDP
+95 IMSDGKDP
-108 ANDLKVYGEEH
+108 GADITMEDNSV
-119 TYVSSPLDLDG
+119 VSSLLDLDG
-130 DGIADIEYSA
+130 DGTDDIDYAA
-140 TKENLGKV
+140 TKENIKAVFSRLSNRIYSRDH
-148 LLELSE
+148 LLVFIVGHGYKDKASYISLWGNEDNLYPQELSDYV
-154 RMTEKDHLIFY
+154 KDI
-165 VVDHGSRNE
+165 
-174 KEPLIS
+174 K
-180 YICLWGDDV
+180 
-189 RLYPEELSEMLK
+189 
-201 GINAG
+201 AG
-206 YMTLVFGQCNSGGF
+206 YITFVLGQCFSGGF
-220 IPYLQADN
+220 IDALKADN
-228 RLVMAACRD
+228 RLILAACGKDEKSWTRPD
-237 NERSYCRLEEPY
+237 IPY
-249 DEFVYQWTSALA
+249 DEFVSLFTSALSHVNIF
-261 GCTPYGD
+261 D
-268 PIDADYDKNGVVTLL
+268 EEVDADYDKDGVVTLL

-307 HPMVSYLAGTN
+307 HPMASYLAGTN

-349 AIVLSP
+349 AIALSP

-408 SDSWQWDTPSSDDY
+408 SDSWQWDTPSSGDH

-436 LPGREAS
+436 LPGRETS
-443 MTLEKKFDKK
+443 VTLEKKLDKK

-549 VKEDAANSGTFIVE
+549 VKEDAANSGTFIIE

-587 FYADEAIPDTSF
+587 FFADEAIPDTSF

>member
-1 MKVLFKSF
+1 
-9 VLCALL
+9 
-15 FFCSMK
+15 
-21 VFSDDR
+21 
-27 LQHPTG
+27 
-33 NGVFKVDYPKKRPV
+33 
-47 LGPASHT
+47 
-54 DGNQY
+54 
-59 AVILSGGKNME
+59 
-70 ENDENYWY
+70 
-78 DCSFLYTTLR
+78 
-88 NVYNIPK
+88 
-95 GNIKVLMSDGTDP
+95 MSDGKDP
-108 ANDLKVYGEEH
+108 GADITMEDNSV
-119 TYVSSPLDLDG
+119 VSSLLDLDG
-130 DGIADIEYSA
+130 DGTDDIDYAA
-140 TKENLGKV
+140 TKENIKAVFSRLSNRIYSRDH
-148 LLELSE
+148 LLVFIVGHGYKDKASYISLWGNEDNLYPQELSDYV
-154 RMTEKDHLIFY
+154 KDI
-165 VVDHGSRNE
+165 
-174 KEPLIS
+174 K
-180 YICLWGDDV
+180 
-189 RLYPEELSEMLK
+189 
-201 GINAG
+201 AG
-206 YMTLVFGQCNSGGF
+206 YITFVLGQCFSGGF
-220 IPYLQADN
+220 IDALKADN
-228 RLVMAACRD
+228 RLILVACGKDEKSWTRPD
-237 NERSYCRLEEPY
+237 IPY
-249 DEFVYQWTSALA
+249 DEFVSLFTSALSHVNIF
-261 GCTPYGD
+261 D
-268 PIDADYDKNGVVTLL
+268 EEVDADYDKDGVVTLL

-294 YKDGDLSFGGIRE
+294 YNDGDFSFGGVRE
-307 HPMVSYLAGTN
+307 HPMASYLAGTN

-349 AIVLSP
+349 AIALSP

-376 VVVKVRNRGVLPYD
+376 VVVKVRNRGVKPYSQAD
-390 KANKSVS
+390 KSVS

-549 VKEDAANSGTFIVE
+549 VKENAANSGTFIVE

-587 FYADEAIPDTSF
+587 FFADEAIPDTSF

-629 IKVTPERYIYNG
+629 LDIVPESYIYNG
-641 KHFLT
+641 SFY
-646 LSDASERVSCQW
+646 LSLSERSERVSCRW

-663 RYLGE
+663 RYVGE
-668 GYTFAIGDDPVLGEY
+668 GFTLGVGKEPVRGEY
-683 KVRVCS
+683 TVRAQS
-689 KKDGALVYD
+689 LKDGAVVYKRICLYGNYMD
-698 SLKVVN
+698 
-704 DLLQK
+704 K
-709 SLKIDAATSRI
+709 SIKLDRTASRI
-720 YITFR
+720 FISFR
-725 HELQED
+725 TPLQED
-731 VDVIVSTTSVK
+731 VDVIVSTPMVK
-742 GQTTHLPK
+742 GQTTHLEK
-750 GQKNYTVHYNSV
+750 GRSNYTVRYTTMGNMSEA
-762 GGINNVVMVTFIVN
+762 IFLTFVVN

>member
-108 ANDLKVYGEEH
+108 ASDLKVYGEEH

-174 KEPLIS
+174 IEPLIS
-180 YICLWGDDV
+180 YICLWGDNV

-201 GINAG
+201 SINAG
-206 YMTLVFGQCNSGGF
+206 YMTLVFGQCNGGGF

-228 RLVMAACRD
+228 RLVMAACKD
-237 NERSYCRLEEPY
+237 NEWSYCRLEEPY

-268 PIDADYDKNGVVTLL
+268 PVDADYDKNSVVTLL

-331 ELIFS
+331 ELLFS
-336 DGSGQ
+336 DGSEQ

-349 AIVLSP
+349 AIALSP
-355 ESDGMD
+355 ERDGMD

-376 VVVKVRNRGVLPYD
+376 VVVKVRNRGVKPYSQAD
-390 KANKSVS
+390 KSVS
-397 LYWSEAFYGTV
+397 LYWSEAFYDTV
-408 SDSWQWDTPSSDDY
+408 SDSWRWDTPSSGDH

-436 LPGREAS
+436 LPGMETS
-443 MTLEKKFDKK
+443 VTLEKKFDKK

-493 TYGNER
+493 TYGNDR

-514 LRFNVTG
+514 LHFNVTG
-521 KEGDDLFRKAEIDFR
+521 KEGDDLFRKAEIEFR

-587 FYADEAIPDTSF
+587 FFADEAIPDTSF

-629 IKVTPERYIYNG
+629 LDIVPESYIYNG
-641 KHFLT
+641 SFY
-646 LSDASERVSCQW
+646 LSLSERSERVSCRW

-663 RYLGE
+663 RYVGE
-668 GYTFAIGDDPVLGEY
+668 GSTLGVGKEPVRGEY
-683 KVRVCS
+683 TVRAQS
-689 KKDGALVYD
+689 LKDGAVVYKRIGLYGNYMD
-698 SLKVVN
+698 
-704 DLLQK
+704 K
-709 SLKIDAATSRI
+709 SIKLDRTASRI
-720 YITFR
+720 FISFR
-725 HELQED
+725 TPLQED
-731 VDVIVSTTSVK
+731 VDVIVSTPMVK
-742 GQTTHLPK
+742 GQTTHLEK
-750 GQKNYTVHYNSV
+750 GRSNYTVRYTTMGNMSEA
-762 GGINNVVMVTFIVN
+762 IFLTFVVN

>member
-1 MKVLFKSF
+1 MNNMKHRTFHLLLAIFLF
-9 VLCALL
+9 CAYCNAQELGKHDFIKHGL
-15 FFCSMK
+15 FYIDIKNPGYDSTAI
-21 VFSDDR
+21 R
-27 LQHPTG
+27 LPGKT
-33 NGVFKVDYPKKRPV
+33 
-47 LGPASHT
+47 
-54 DGNQY
+54 Y
-59 AVILSGGKNME
+59 AVIINGSKDLKSNRE
-70 ENDENYWY
+70 SYWN

-88 NVYNIPK
+88 NYYKIPRTNISV
-95 GNIKVLMSDGTDP
+95 IMSDGKDP
-108 ANDLKVYGEEH
+108 GADITMEDNSV
-119 TYVSSPLDLDG
+119 VSSLLDLDG
-130 DGIADIEYSA
+130 DGTDDIDYAA
-140 TKENLGKV
+140 TKENIKAVFSRLSNRIYSRDH
-148 LLELSE
+148 LLVFIVGHGYKDKASYISLWGNEDNLYPQELSDYV
-154 RMTEKDHLIFY
+154 KDI
-165 VVDHGSRNE
+165 
-174 KEPLIS
+174 K
-180 YICLWGDDV
+180 
-189 RLYPEELSEMLK
+189 
-201 GINAG
+201 AG
-206 YMTLVFGQCNSGGF
+206 YITFVLGQCFSGGF
-220 IPYLQADN
+220 IDALKADN
-228 RLVMAACRD
+228 RLILAACGKDEKSWTRPD
-237 NERSYCRLEEPY
+237 IPY
-249 DEFVYQWTSALA
+249 DEFVSLFTSALSHVNIF
-261 GCTPYGD
+261 D
-268 PIDADYDKNGVVTLL
+268 EEVDADYDKDGVVTLL

-294 YKDGDLSFGGIRE
+294 YNDGDFSFGGVRE
-307 HPMVSYLAGTN
+307 HPMASYLAGTN

-349 AIVLSP
+349 AIALSP
-355 ESDGMD
+355 ESDGMN

-376 VVVKVRNRGVLPYD
+376 VVLKVRNRGVLPYD

-436 LPGREAS
+436 LPGRETS
-443 MTLEKKFDKK
+443 VTLEKKFDKK

-478 ADRKATSVLKSVQAA
+478 ADRKATSVLKSVQSA

-506 DGAPVSYS
+506 GDVPVSYS

-587 FYADEAIPDTSF
+587 FFADEAIPDTSF

-683 KVRVCS
+683 KVRVRS

>member
-1 MKVLFKSF
+1 MKHRTFHLLLAIFLF
-9 VLCALL
+9 CAYCNAQELGKHDFIKHGL
-15 FFCSMK
+15 FYIDIKNPGYDSTAI
-21 VFSDDR
+21 R
-27 LQHPTG
+27 LPGKT
-33 NGVFKVDYPKKRPV
+33 
-47 LGPASHT
+47 
-54 DGNQY
+54 Y
-59 AVILSGGKNME
+59 AVIINGSKDLKSNRE
-70 ENDENYWY
+70 SYWN

-88 NVYNIPK
+88 NYYKIPRTNISV
-95 GNIKVLMSDGTDP
+95 IMSDGKDP
-108 ANDLKVYGEEH
+108 GADITMEDNSV
-119 TYVSSPLDLDG
+119 VSSLLDLDG
-130 DGIADIEYSA
+130 DGTDDIDYAA
-140 TKENLGKV
+140 TKENIKAVFSRLSNRIYSRDH
-148 LLELSE
+148 LLVFIVGHGYKDKASYISLWGNEDNLYPQELSDYV
-154 RMTEKDHLIFY
+154 KDI
-165 VVDHGSRNE
+165 
-174 KEPLIS
+174 K
-180 YICLWGDDV
+180 
-189 RLYPEELSEMLK
+189 
-201 GINAG
+201 AG
-206 YMTLVFGQCNSGGF
+206 YITFVLGQCFSGGF
-220 IPYLQADN
+220 IDALKADN
-228 RLVMAACRD
+228 RLILAACGKDEKSWTRPD
-237 NERSYCRLEEPY
+237 IPY
-249 DEFVYQWTSALA
+249 DEFVSLFTSALSHVNIF
-261 GCTPYGD
+261 D
-268 PIDADYDKNGVVTLL
+268 EEVDADYDKDGVVTLL

-294 YKDGDLSFGGIRE
+294 YNDGDFSFGGVRE
-307 HPMVSYLAGTN
+307 HPMASYLAGTN

-349 AIVLSP
+349 AIALSP

-376 VVVKVRNRGVLPYD
+376 VVLKVRNRGVLPYD

-436 LPGREAS
+436 LPGRETS
-443 MTLEKKFDKK
+443 VTLEKKFDKK
-453 TAGQISSDNVGL
+453 TAEQITSDNVGL

-499 NVFLANH
+499 NVFLADH
-506 DGAPVSYS
+506 DGVPVSYS

-521 KEGDDLFRKAEIDFR
+521 KDGDDLFRKAELEFR

-549 VKEDAANSGTFIVE
+549 VKEDAASSGTFIIE
-563 GNGAEISG
+563 GNGAEICG

>member
-1 MKVLFKSF
+1 MKHRAFHLLLAIFLF
-9 VLCALL
+9 CAYCNAQELGKHDFIKHGL
-15 FFCSMK
+15 FYRDIKNPGYDSTAI
-21 VFSDDR
+21 R
-27 LQHPTG
+27 LPGKT
-33 NGVFKVDYPKKRPV
+33 
-47 LGPASHT
+47 
-54 DGNQY
+54 Y
-59 AVILSGGKNME
+59 AVIINGSKDLKSNRE
-70 ENDENYWY
+70 SYWN

-88 NVYNIPK
+88 NYYKIPRANISV
-95 GNIKVLMSDGTDP
+95 IMSDGKDP
-108 ANDLKVYGEEH
+108 GADITMEDNSV
-119 TYVSSPLDLDG
+119 VSSPLDLDG
-130 DGIADIEYSA
+130 DGTDDIDYAA
-140 TKENLGKV
+140 TKENIKAV
-148 LLELSE
+148 FSRLSN
-154 RMTEKDHLIFY
+154 RIYSRDHLLVFI
-165 VVDHGSRNE
+165 VGHGY
-174 KEPLIS
+174 KDKAS
-180 YICLWGDDV
+180 YISLWGNEDN
-189 RLYPEELSEMLK
+189 LYPQDLSDYVK
-201 GINAG
+201 DIKAG
-206 YMTLVFGQCNSGGF
+206 YITFVLGQCFSGGF
-220 IPYLQADN
+220 IDALKADN
-228 RLVMAACRD
+228 RLLLAACGKDEKSWTRPD
-237 NERSYCRLEEPY
+237 IPY
-249 DEFVYQWTSALA
+249 DEFVSLFTSALSHVNIF
-261 GCTPYGD
+261 D
-268 PIDADYDKNGVVTLL
+268 EEVDADYDKDGVVTLL

-294 YKDGDLSFGGIRE
+294 YKDGDLSFGNIRE
-307 HPMVSYLAGTN
+307 HPMVSYLEGTN

-336 DGSGQ
+336 DGSEH

-349 AIVLSP
+349 AIALSP
-355 ESDGMD
+355 ESNGMD
-361 WTNSNSDFSQ
+361 WANSNSDFSQ

-376 VVVKVRNRGVLPYD
+376 VVVKVKNRGVKPYSQAD
-390 KANKSVS
+390 KSVS
-397 LYWSEAFYGTV
+397 LYWSEAFYDTV

-422 SCGMFATAPLDGTI
+422 SCGVFATAPLDGTI
-436 LPGREAS
+436 LPGRETS
-443 MTLEKKFDKK
+443 VTLEKKFDKK

-478 ADRKATSVLKSVQAA
+478 ADREATSVLKSVQAA

-506 DGAPVSYS
+506 DGVPVSYS
-514 LRFNVTG
+514 LCFNVTG
-521 KEGDDLFRKAEIDFR
+521 KDGDDLFRKAELEF
-536 SSGITSHRYTLDG
+536 SSAGITSHRYTLDG
-549 VKEDAANSGTFIVE
+549 VKEDAANSGTFIIE

-571 INMEAGE
+571 IKMEAGE

-709 SLKIDAATSRI
+709 SLKNDVATSRI

-762 GGINNVVMVTFIVN
+762 GGINSVVMVTFIVN

>member
-1 MKVLFKSF
+1 MDEAYEPPVDNPRKIVG
-9 VLCALL
+9 
-15 FFCSMK
+15 
-21 VFSDDR
+21 DHN
-27 LQHPTG
+27 HPSG
-33 NGVFKVDYPKKRPV
+33 NGLLKVDYPLKGQSVSK
-47 LGPASHT
+47 LPANGKGQT
-54 DGNQY
+54 FV
-59 AVILSGGKNME
+59 VILNGGMNSE
-70 ENDENYWY
+70 DNHENYWY
-78 DCSFLYTTLR
+78 DCSFFYTTLR
-88 NVYNIPK
+88 NVYDLPK
-95 GNIKVLMSDGTDP
+95 ENIKVLMSDGTDP
-108 ANDLKVYGEEH
+108 SQDLKVFCSENLKI
-119 TYVSSPLDLDG
+119 SSNLDLDN
-130 DGIADIEYSA
+130 DGEPDIEYAA
-140 TKENLGKV
+140 TKENLSKV
-148 LLELSE
+148 FSELAN
-154 RMTEKDHLIFY
+154 TITPNDQLVLF
-165 VVDHGSRNE
+165 VVDHGGYDRDNLQS
-174 KEPLIS
+174 S
-180 YICLWGDDV
+180 YICLWGKNV

-201 GINAG
+201 SINAG

-228 RLVMAACRD
+228 RLVMAACQAD
-237 NERSYCRLEEPY
+237 ESSFCRMEEPY

-376 VVVKVRNRGVLPYD
+376 VVVKVRNRGVKPYSQAD
-390 KANKSVS
+390 KSVS

-436 LPGREAS
+436 LPGREAC

-549 VKEDAANSGTFIVE
+549 VKEDAANSGTFIIE

-571 INMEAGE
+571 IKMEAGE

-683 KVRVCS
+683 KVRVRS

>member
-1 MKVLFKSF
+1 MKHRAFHLLLAIFLF
-9 VLCALL
+9 CAYCNAQELGKHDFIKHGL
-15 FFCSMK
+15 FYRDIKNPGYDSTAI
-21 VFSDDR
+21 R
-27 LQHPTG
+27 LPGKT
-33 NGVFKVDYPKKRPV
+33 
-47 LGPASHT
+47 
-54 DGNQY
+54 Y
-59 AVILSGGKNME
+59 AVIINGSKDLKSNRE
-70 ENDENYWY
+70 SYWN

-88 NVYNIPK
+88 NYYKIPRANISV
-95 GNIKVLMSDGTDP
+95 IMSDGKDP
-108 ANDLKVYGEEH
+108 GADITMEDNSV
-119 TYVSSPLDLDG
+119 VSSPLDLDG
-130 DGIADIEYSA
+130 DGTDDIDYAA
-140 TKENLGKV
+140 TKENIKAVFSG
-148 LLELSE
+148 LSN
-154 RMTEKDHLIFY
+154 RIYSSDHLLVFI
-165 VVDHGSRNE
+165 VGHGYKDRA
-174 KEPLIS
+174 S
-180 YICLWGDDV
+180 YISLWGNEDK
-189 RLYPEELSEMLK
+189 LYPQDLSDYVK
-201 GINAG
+201 DIKAG
-206 YMTLVFGQCNSGGF
+206 YITFVLGQCFSGGF
-220 IPYLQADN
+220 IDALKADN
-228 RLVMAACRD
+228 RLLLAACGKDEKSWTRPD
-237 NERSYCRLEEPY
+237 IPY
-249 DEFVYQWTSALA
+249 DEFVSLFTSALSHVNIF
-261 GCTPYGD
+261 D
-268 PIDADYDKNGVVTLL
+268 EEVDADYDKDGVVTFL

-294 YKDGDLSFGGIRE
+294 YKDGDFSFGDVRE
-307 HPMVSYLAGTN
+307 HPMASYLAGTN

-349 AIVLSP
+349 AIALSP

-376 VVVKVRNRGVLPYD
+376 VVVKVKNRGVKPYSQAD
-390 KANKSVS
+390 KSVS
-397 LYWSEAFYGTV
+397 LYWSEAFYDTV
-408 SDSWQWDTPSSDDY
+408 SDSWRWDTPSSGDH
-422 SCGMFATAPLDGTI
+422 SCGMFATATLDGTI
-436 LPGREAS
+436 LPGRETS
-443 MTLEKKFDKK
+443 VTLEKKFDKK

-521 KEGDDLFRKAEIDFR
+521 KDGDDLFRKAELEFR

-549 VKEDAANSGTFIVE
+549 VKEDAANSGTFIIE

-587 FYADEAIPDTSF
+587 FFADEAIPDTSF
-599 YNVAVSVTDDATG
+599 YNVAVSVIDDATG

-762 GGINNVVMVTFIVN
+762 GGINSVVMVTFIVN

>member
-1 MKVLFKSF
+1 
-9 VLCALL
+9 
-15 FFCSMK
+15 
-21 VFSDDR
+21 
-27 LQHPTG
+27 
-33 NGVFKVDYPKKRPV
+33 
-47 LGPASHT
+47 
-54 DGNQY
+54 
-59 AVILSGGKNME
+59 ME
-70 ENDENYWY
+70 DN
-78 DCSFLYTTLR
+78 S
-88 NVYNIPK
+88 V
-95 GNIKVLMSDGTDP
+95 
-108 ANDLKVYGEEH
+108 
-119 TYVSSPLDLDG
+119 VSSPLDLDG
-130 DGIADIEYSA
+130 DGTDDIDYAA
-140 TKENLGKV
+140 TKENIKAVFSG
-148 LLELSE
+148 LSN
-154 RMTEKDHLIFY
+154 RIYSSDHLLVFI
-165 VVDHGSRNE
+165 VGHGYKDRA
-174 KEPLIS
+174 S
-180 YICLWGDDV
+180 YISLWGNEDK
-189 RLYPEELSEMLK
+189 LYPQDLSDYVK
-201 GINAG
+201 DIKAG
-206 YMTLVFGQCNSGGF
+206 YITFVLGQCFSGGF
-220 IPYLQADN
+220 IDALKADN
-228 RLVMAACRD
+228 RLLLAACGKDEKSWTRPD
-237 NERSYCRLEEPY
+237 IPY
-249 DEFVYQWTSALA
+249 DEFVSLFTSALSHVNIF
-261 GCTPYGD
+261 D
-268 PIDADYDKNGVVTLL
+268 EEVDADYDKDGVVTFL

-294 YKDGDLSFGGIRE
+294 YKDGDFSFGDVRE
-307 HPMVSYLAGTN
+307 HPMASYLAGTN

-349 AIVLSP
+349 ARALSP

-376 VVVKVRNRGVLPYD
+376 VVVKVKNRGVKPYSQAD
-390 KANKSVS
+390 KSVS
-397 LYWSEAFYGTV
+397 LYWSEAFYDTV
-408 SDSWQWDTPSSDDY
+408 SDSWRWDTPSSGDH
-422 SCGMFATAPLDGTI
+422 SCGMFATATLDGTI
-436 LPGREAS
+436 LPGRETS
-443 MTLEKKFDKK
+443 VTLEKKFDKK

-521 KEGDDLFRKAEIDFR
+521 KDGDDLFRKAELEFR
-536 SSGITSHRYTLDG
+536 SSGITSHRYTLDA
-549 VKEDAANSGTFIVE
+549 VKEDAANSGTFIIE

-587 FYADEAIPDTSF
+587 FFADEAIPDTSF

-720 YITFR
+720 YINFR
-725 HELQED
+725 YGLQED

-762 GGINNVVMVTFIVN
+762 GGINSVVMVTFIVN

>member
-1 MKVLFKSF
+1 M
-9 VLCALL
+9 
-15 FFCSMK
+15 
-21 VFSDDR
+21 
-27 LQHPTG
+27 
-33 NGVFKVDYPKKRPV
+33 
-47 LGPASHT
+47 
-54 DGNQY
+54 
-59 AVILSGGKNME
+59 
-70 ENDENYWY
+70 
-78 DCSFLYTTLR
+78 TLR
-88 NVYNIPK
+88 NYYKIPRTNISV
-95 GNIKVLMSDGTDP
+95 IMSDGKDP
-108 ANDLKVYGEEH
+108 GADITMEDNSV
-119 TYVSSPLDLDG
+119 VSSLLDLDG
-130 DGIADIEYSA
+130 DGTDDIDYAA
-140 TKENLGKV
+140 TKENIKAVFSRLSNRIYSRDH
-148 LLELSE
+148 LLVFIVGHGYKDKASYISLWGNEDNLYPQELSDYV
-154 RMTEKDHLIFY
+154 KDI
-165 VVDHGSRNE
+165 
-174 KEPLIS
+174 K
-180 YICLWGDDV
+180 
-189 RLYPEELSEMLK
+189 
-201 GINAG
+201 AG
-206 YMTLVFGQCNSGGF
+206 YITFVLGQCFSGGF
-220 IPYLQADN
+220 IDALKADN
-228 RLVMAACRD
+228 RLILAACGKDEKSWTRPD
-237 NERSYCRLEEPY
+237 IPY
-249 DEFVYQWTSALA
+249 DEFVSLFTSALSHVNIF
-261 GCTPYGD
+261 D
-268 PIDADYDKNGVVTLL
+268 EEVDADYDKDGVVTLL

-294 YKDGDLSFGGIRE
+294 YNDGDFSFGGVRE
-307 HPMVSYLAGTN
+307 HPMASYLAGTN
-318 IEDLSL
+318 IEDLPL

-349 AIVLSP
+349 AIALSP

-376 VVVKVRNRGVLPYD
+376 VVVKVRNRGVKPYSQAD
-390 KANKSVS
+390 KSVS

-422 SCGMFATAPLDGTI
+422 SCGVFATAPLDGTI
-436 LPGREAS
+436 LPGRETS
-443 MTLEKKFDKK
+443 VTLEKKFDKK

-549 VKEDAANSGTFIVE
+549 VKEDAANSGTFIIE

-629 IKVTPERYIYNG
+629 LDIVPESYIYNG
-641 KHFLT
+641 SFY
-646 LSDASERVSCQW
+646 LSLSERSERVSCRW

-663 RYLGE
+663 RYVGE
-668 GYTFAIGDDPVLGEY
+668 GFTLGVGKEPVRGEY
-683 KVRVCS
+683 TVRAQS
-689 KKDGALVYD
+689 LKDGAVVYKRIGLYGNYMD
-698 SLKVVN
+698 
-704 DLLQK
+704 K
-709 SLKIDAATSRI
+709 SIKLDRTASRI
-720 YITFR
+720 FISFKTP
-725 HELQED
+725 LQED
-731 VDVIVSTTSVK
+731 VDVIVSTPMVK
-742 GQTTHLPK
+742 GQTTHLEK
-750 GQKNYTVHYNSV
+750 GKSNYTVRYTTMGNMSEA
-762 GGINNVVMVTFIVN
+762 IFLTFVVN

>member
-1 MKVLFKSF
+1 
-9 VLCALL
+9 
-15 FFCSMK
+15 
-21 VFSDDR
+21 
-27 LQHPTG
+27 
-33 NGVFKVDYPKKRPV
+33 
-47 LGPASHT
+47 
-54 DGNQY
+54 
-59 AVILSGGKNME
+59 
-70 ENDENYWY
+70 
-78 DCSFLYTTLR
+78 
-88 NVYNIPK
+88 
-95 GNIKVLMSDGTDP
+95 MSDGKDP
-108 ANDLKVYGEEH
+108 GADITMEDNSV
-119 TYVSSPLDLDG
+119 VSSLLDLDG
-130 DGIADIEYSA
+130 DGTDDIDYAA
-140 TKENLGKV
+140 TKENIKAVFSRLSNRIYSRDH
-148 LLELSE
+148 LLVFIVGHGYKDKASYISLWGNEDNLYPQELSDYV
-154 RMTEKDHLIFY
+154 KDI
-165 VVDHGSRNE
+165 
-174 KEPLIS
+174 K
-180 YICLWGDDV
+180 
-189 RLYPEELSEMLK
+189 
-201 GINAG
+201 AG
-206 YMTLVFGQCNSGGF
+206 YITFVLGQCFSGGF
-220 IPYLQADN
+220 IDALKADN
-228 RLVMAACRD
+228 RLILVACGKDEKSWTRPD
-237 NERSYCRLEEPY
+237 IPY
-249 DEFVYQWTSALA
+249 DEFVSLFTSALSHVNIF
-261 GCTPYGD
+261 D
-268 PIDADYDKNGVVTLL
+268 EEVDADYDKDGVVTLL

-294 YKDGDLSFGGIRE
+294 YNDGDFSFGGVRE
-307 HPMVSYLAGTN
+307 HPMASYLAGTN

-349 AIVLSP
+349 AIALSP

-376 VVVKVRNRGVLPYD
+376 VVLKVRNRGVLPYD

-443 MTLEKKFDKK
+443 VTLEKKFDKK

-618 NFIVRSLPRKA
+618 NFIVRSLPRKVLD
-629 IKVTPERYIYNG
+629 IVPESYIYNG
-641 KHFLT
+641 SFY
-646 LSDASERVSCQW
+646 LSLSERSERVSCRW

-663 RYLGE
+663 RYVGE
-668 GYTFAIGDDPVLGEY
+668 GFTLGVGKEPVRGEY
-683 KVRVCS
+683 TVRAQS
-689 KKDGALVYD
+689 LKDGAVVYKRIGLYGNYMD
-698 SLKVVN
+698 
-704 DLLQK
+704 K
-709 SLKIDAATSRI
+709 SIKLDRTASRI
-720 YITFR
+720 FISFKTP
-725 HELQED
+725 LQED
-731 VDVIVSTTSVK
+731 VDVIVSTPMVK
-742 GQTTHLPK
+742 GQTTHLEK
-750 GQKNYTVHYNSV
+750 GKSNYTVRYTTMGNMSEA
-762 GGINNVVMVTFIVN
+762 IFLTFVVN